1 MILTREQLTAIF
13 TWVVVAYA
21 AMVTLPSLPV
31 ALGTGF
37 DASWEIGLN
46 RAHAQGLVAG
56 RELVFT
62 YGPLGYLLTPEPG
75 YASSPAALIY
85 VLSFWL
91 ATVYA
96 LIRLAQ
102 LVESRAAGL
111 GAILL
116 LTLSVLVDQG
126 NSRITALIALTLVCL
141 CHSRWRYVEAAG
153 LGVMAG
159 VTFLTKFNEG
169 VEGIALFAIA
179 MWAIVARDW
188 RSQRVGAGAILAAA
202 SLPASVAILFAM
214 AGGPLSALPAFVS
227 NSVQIAM
234 GYTDAMSL
242 DGPAWQP
249 IAGAVGVA
257 LVLLVGLW
265 LTRQRDAAG
274 LWPAVAAASVAA
286 FLAFKWSMVR
296 QDAYHAARLE
306 IRIALAA
313 FVSAVEREDMARAA
327 RDSGGADRIVGFE
340 SGADKRGA
348 EWRDGGDCGVGSGLE
363 FGVLAAW
370 HGGGDCGVG

>member
-1 MILTREQLTAIF
+1 
-13 TWVVVAYA
+13 
-21 AMVTLPSLPV
+21 
-31 ALGTGF
+31 
-37 DASWEIGLN
+37 
-46 RAHAQGLVAG
+46 
-56 RELVFT
+56 
-62 YGPLGYLLTPEPG
+62 
-75 YASSPAALIY
+75 
-85 VLSFWL
+85 
-91 ATVYA
+91 
-96 LIRLAQ
+96 
-102 LVESRAAGL
+102 
-111 GAILL
+111 
-116 LTLSVLVDQG
+116 
-126 NSRITALIALTLVCL
+126 
-141 CHSRWRYVEAAG
+141 
-153 LGVMAG
+153 
-159 VTFLTKFNEG
+159 
-169 VEGIALFAIA
+169 
-179 MWAIVARDW
+179 
-188 RSQRVGAGAILAAA
+188 
-202 SLPASVAILFAM
+202 VAILFAM

-340 SGADKRGA
+340 SGADRRGA